1 MTNSSIAVL
10 NAPINPVKCILF
22 LGYDREQTRLI
33 DALVDANCEVH
44 YTDEK
49 IDVVDYDLIISFGY
63 LHILKGDFL
72 NSVLCP
78 VINLHIS
85 YLPYNKGAHPN
96 FWSFYDNTPSG
107 VTIHLIDEGIDTGA
121 IIYQKYVNF
130 DNGEKTFSQTYKRLI
145 NEIERLFLD
154 NLGNIIRNNWV
165 ARPQRG
171 EGALHFVNDLPN
183 EFSGWDSVIEEELNR
198 LDKVLGK

>member
-1 MTNSSIAVL
+1 MTNSSIVVL
-10 NAPINPVKCILF
+10 NASINPVKRILF
-22 LGYDREQTRLI
+22 LGYDREQTKLI
-33 DALVDANCEVH
+33 GALVDANCEVH
-44 YTDEK
+44 HTDEK

-130 DNGEKTFSQTYKRLI
+130 DNGERTFSQTYKRLI

>member
-1 MTNSSIAVL
+1 MTNSSIVVL
-10 NAPINPVKCILF
+10 NASINPVKRILF

-44 YTDEK
+44 HTDEK

-130 DNGEKTFSQTYKRLI
+130 DNGERTFSQTYKRLI

>member
-1 MTNSSIAVL
+1 MTNSSIVVL
-10 NAPINPVKCILF
+10 NASINPVKRILF
-22 LGYDREQTRLI
+22 LGYDREQTKLI
-33 DALVDANCEVH
+33 GALVDANCEVH
-44 YTDEK
+44 HTDEK

-130 DNGEKTFSQTYKRLI
+130 DNGERTFSQTYKRLI

-183 EFSGWDSVIEEELNR
+183 EFSGWDSVIEEELDR

>member
-1 MTNSSIAVL
+1 MTNSSIVVL
-10 NAPINPVKCILF
+10 NASINPVKRILF
-22 LGYDREQTRLI
+22 LGYDREQTKLI
-33 DALVDANCEVH
+33 GALVDANCEVH
-44 YTDEK
+44 HTDEK

-63 LHILKGDFL
+63 LHILKVDFL

-130 DNGEKTFSQTYKRLI
+130 DNGERTFSQTYKRLI

>member
-1 MTNSSIAVL
+1 M
-10 NAPINPVKCILF
+10 
-22 LGYDREQTRLI
+22 
-33 DALVDANCEVH
+33 
-44 YTDEK
+44 
-49 IDVVDYDLIISFGY
+49 
-63 LHILKGDFL
+63 
-72 NSVLCP
+72 
-78 VINLHIS
+78 
-85 YLPYNKGAHPN
+85 
-96 FWSFYDNTPSG
+96 
-107 VTIHLIDEGIDTGA
+107 IDEGIDTGA

-130 DNGEKTFSQTYKRLI
+130 DNGERTFSQTYKRLI

>member
-1 MTNSSIAVL
+1 MTNSSIVVL
-10 NAPINPVKCILF
+10 NASINPVKRILF
-22 LGYDREQTRLI
+22 LGYDREQTKLI
-33 DALVDANCEVH
+33 GALVDANCEVH
-44 YTDEK
+44 HTDEK

-130 DNGEKTFSQTYKRLI
+130 DNGERTFSQTYKRLI

-154 NLGNIIRNNWV
+154 NLGNIIRNNW
-165 ARPQRG
+165 AQNTIKKIT
-171 EGALHFVNDLPN
+171 F
-183 EFSGWDSVIEEELNR
+183 
-198 LDKVLGK
+198 

>member
-1 MTNSSIAVL
+1 MTNSSIVVL
-10 NAPINPVKCILF
+10 NASINPVKRILF
-22 LGYDREQTRLI
+22 LGYDREQTKLI
-33 DALVDANCEVH
+33 GALVDANCEVH
-44 YTDEK
+44 HTDEK

>member
-1 MTNSSIAVL
+1 MTNSSIVVL
-10 NAPINPVKCILF
+10 NASINPVKRILF
-22 LGYDREQTRLI
+22 LGYDREQTKLI
-33 DALVDANCEVH
+33 GALVDANCEVH
-44 YTDEK
+44 HTDEK

-130 DNGEKTFSQTYKRLI
+130 DNGERTFSQTYKRLI

-171 EGALHFVNDLPN
+171 EGALHFVKDLPN
-183 EFSGWDSVIEEELNR
+183 EFSGWDSVIEEELDR